1 MQVDT
6 HGPGLS
12 RHRDLVLVV
21 VAAAA
26 LFSANMHHLSLLPLD
41 DCFYARKGVEMAEH
55 GLSFTVTWNH
65 HPNHQNPP
73 LQFWILGASFTL
85 FGENDFAARL
95 PSVLMALGILLVT
108 YRIGRLVLEHGAASA
123 AVGLL
128 CLAPLF
134 VQNARRC
141 MLEIPNSFWIALC
154 FLVVLESRRR
164 ARLGVFVAV
173 PLAAAGL
180 TKSVLG
186 LLPILV
192 LVAFALHREG
202 RRLLG
207 NPWLLGGLLLGLAGT
222 ATWPLHQ
229 GLTAGWGAVRSHY
242 IGEIGGRALEPFSIG
257 KVLTEY
263 PKVLLQE
270 FQPLAIP
277 GVIGALVALRGG
289 WQRANGG
296 RALLGMWVVL
306 PVLFCSFASTRSARY
321 IFPIFV
327 PLALL
332 SAGLLVSW
340 RPHATRIAT
349 TRVVPLLLL
358 TLALIFWFSPTTLSR
373 DQNAPFKRSGRD
385 IERLFPAGTD
395 VPLLGSFTWR
405 LANPL
410 LYYGH
415 RGFVPLGDEAVESV
429 LEMARELPTPAF
441 IAPREKLEW
450 IRSQGVEVEVHSELG
465 PWLLL
470 RLEDRQI
477 REAHRRS
484 AVRRWYSLPIA
495 TPRTIHRSTSTMF
508 TSAKPWVESRSQ
520 FSPR

>member
-1 MQVDT
+1 MQVDA
-6 HGPGLS
+6 HASVLS

-26 LFSANMHHLSLLPLD
+26 LFSANMHHLSLPPLD
-41 DCFYARKGVEMAEH
+41 DCFYARKGVEMAER
-55 GLSFTVTWNH
+55 GASFTVTWNQ

-95 PSVLMALGILLVT
+95 PSLLMALGILVIT
-108 YRIGRLVLEHGAASA
+108 YRIGRHVLEREAAA
-123 AVGLL
+123 AALGLL

-141 MLEIPNSFWIALC
+141 MLEVPNSFWIALC
-154 FLVVLESRRR
+154 FLVALESRRHT
-164 ARLGVFVAV
+164 RLGVLVAV

-186 LLPILV
+186 LLPIPV
-192 LVAFALHREG
+192 LAAFALHREG
-202 RRLLG
+202 RRLLA
-207 NPWLLGGLLLGLAGT
+207 NPWLLAGLFLGIAGT

-242 IGEIGGRALEPFSIG
+242 VGEIGGRALEPFSIWEA
-257 KVLTEY
+257 LTEY
-263 PKVLLQE
+263 PKVLLRE

-277 GVIGALVALRGG
+277 GVIGALVALRCG

-306 PVLFCSFASTRSARY
+306 PLVLYSFASTRSARY
-321 IFPIFV
+321 AFPIFV

-340 RPHATRIAT
+340 RPRATRIAT

-358 TLALIFWFSPTTLSR
+358 TLALLFWFSPKTLSR
-373 DQNAPFKRSGRD
+373 DQNAAFKRAGRD
-385 IERLFPAGTD
+385 IERLFPADTE

-415 RGFVPLGDEAVESV
+415 RGVVPLGDAVESV

-441 IAPREKLEW
+441 IASRANLERV
-450 IRSQGVEVEVHSELG
+450 RSQGIEVEVLSELG

-477 REAHRRS
+477 REAQRRS
-484 AVRRWYSLPIA
+484 AVRRSYSLPIA
-495 TPRTIHRSTSTMF
+495 TPRTIHISTSTMF
-508 TSAKPWVESRSQ
+508 TTAKPWVESRSQ